1 MEFNEKQEILES
13 FIGLIKHQC
22 ENCKRRTGSVSNC
35 KAGGDMMNPGSTCVV
50 WEMRMWPIPSVTI
63 EKKLTS
69 WLRTTET
76 VATKRPEAY

>member
-1 MEFNEKQEILES
+1 MEFNEKQEISDS
-13 FIGLIKHQC
+13 FISLIKHQC

-35 KAGGDMMNPGSTCVV
+35 KAGGDMMNPGSTCIV

-69 WLRTTET
+69 WLKTTET
-76 VATKRPEAY
+76 VATKRAEAY